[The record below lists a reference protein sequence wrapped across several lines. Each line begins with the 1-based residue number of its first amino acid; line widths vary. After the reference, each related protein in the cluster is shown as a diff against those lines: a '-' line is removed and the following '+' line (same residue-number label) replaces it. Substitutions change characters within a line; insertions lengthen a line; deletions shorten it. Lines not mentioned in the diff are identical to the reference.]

1 MALAVLSLLPGST
14 GDRPARILLAI
25 AMAAALAGDVLLL
38 IEGWFIAGLL
48 AFLVTHLTYL
58 ALFRRR
64 VGWFP
69 SRLAPVAILGL
80 AALILAWE
88 FPRLPAELRIPVAVY
103 TGVIGLMVSQAIGR
117 ATVLGTR
124 DAWLVA
130 AGTALF
136 MASDT
141 MISINRFVLPFD
153 LSGFAIMATY
163 YLGQILI
170 LRHAL
175 IETGDDPAAARL

>member
-1 MALAVLSLLPGST
+1 MALAVISLLPAST
-14 GDRPARILLAI
+14 GDRPARILLAV

-48 AFLVTHLTYL
+48 AFLVTHLCYL
-58 ALFRRR
+58 ALFRRG

-69 SRLAPVAILGL
+69 SRLAPVVILGL

-88 FPRLPAELRIPVAVY
+88 FPRLPAELRVPVAVY
-103 TGVIGLMVSQAIGR
+103 TSVIGLMVSQAIGR

-124 DAWLVA
+124 AAWLVA
-130 AGTALF
+130 GGAALF

-175 IETGDDPAAARL
+175 VETDRR